1 MPLQIKQ
8 EVKKLKK
15 RKKLLLGLIILSL
28 IEIIYFYFMGN
39 PYNFLNGL
47 DNFITYIIVG
57 NILLAL
63 AYFFLLEQGNIRK
76 KYMLLI
82 IGYVLLIAAPIL
94 FHTKLPSTKMEDAQ
108 QLILRSEGGKLI
120 KDRDY
125 EDFIKTYEGKEVY
138 LIALEKKKKIYRYAF
153 DPETQRYYSF

>member
-15 RKKLLLGLIILSL
+15 RKKLLLGLVILSL
-28 IEIIYFYFMGN
+28 LEIIYFYFMGN

-47 DNFITYIIVG
+47 DNFITYILIG
-57 NILLAL
+57 NILLFL

-82 IGYVLLIAAPIL
+82 IGYVLLITAPIL
-94 FHTKLPSTKMEDAQ
+94 FHTKIPSTKMEDAQ

-125 EDFIKTYEGKEVY
+125 TDRIETYEGKEVY